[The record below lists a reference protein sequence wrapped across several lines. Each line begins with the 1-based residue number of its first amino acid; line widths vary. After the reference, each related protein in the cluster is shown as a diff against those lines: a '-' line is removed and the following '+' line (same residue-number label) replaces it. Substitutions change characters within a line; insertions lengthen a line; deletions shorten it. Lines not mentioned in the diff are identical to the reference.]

1 VNSYMGVVICNFLIL
16 TSKQSI
22 IRQKMT
28 DYLISYR
35 SFKSTA
41 SVYKE
46 SKKINF
52 ENKEINLIAYI

>member
-1 VNSYMGVVICNFLIL
+1 MGVVICNFLIL